1 MGFKYVKKMTQYSG
15 NTGFRLD
22 PQYTLVVKLVNQG
35 VEIQKKKG
43 FGGLGWGGG
52 GGTPV
57 LHSGIFL
64 QCVEFIENSLIPRY
78 LTASGRKK
86 KLNPTSVIRAERF
99 INPPDRSHFHNST
112 RQTVEDRLDRGSAAR
127 QSSQCSLCDWSEEPF
142 RNDVY

>member
-15 NTGFRLD
+15 NTGLRLD

-35 VEIQKKKG
+35 VEIQKKKV
-43 FGGLGWGGG
+43 LGVWGGEE

-78 LTASGRKK
+78 LTASGKKK

>member
-15 NTGFRLD
+15 NTGLRLD

-35 VEIQKKKG
+35 VEIQKKKV
-43 FGGLGWGGG
+43 LGVWGGEE

-78 LTASGRKK
+78 LTASGKK
-86 KLNPTSVIRAERF
+86 KTKSNIS
-99 INPPDRSHFHNST
+99 N
-112 RQTVEDRLDRGSAAR
+112 
-127 QSSQCSLCDWSEEPF
+127 QS
-142 RNDVY
+142 RKIH